1 MARGQEAEAAERAAE
16 IEALMPIA
24 PKSILI
30 AILAAMT
37 WPAISHAQTAM
48 MTKMKDCLLIEDGY
62 KERLD
67 CYDAVIPREPKA
79 NAPKA
84 KTVAECRFL
93 KEEDQ
98 RLSCY
103 NGFVAKTTPPAAA
116 KKPPAKKGTSLP
128 PVH

>member
-1 MARGQEAEAAERAAE
+1 MSNAAKP
-16 IEALMPIA
+16 L
-24 PKSILI
+24 SISAM
-30 AILAAMT
+30 AILAAMA
-37 WPAISHAQTAM
+37 WPAVSHAQTAV
-48 MTKMKDCLLIEDGY
+48 MTKMKDCLLIDDGY

-67 CYDAVIPREPKA
+67 CYDAVIPPEPKA
-79 NAPKA
+79 NAKQA

-103 NGFVAKTTPPAAA
+103 NGFVAKKAPPAPA
-116 KKPPAKKGTSLP
+116 KPPAKKKTSLP

>member
-1 MARGQEAEAAERAAE
+1 
-16 IEALMPIA
+16 LMPT
-24 PKSILI
+24 PLKPLSISAMAL
-30 AILAAMT
+30 LAAMA
-37 WPAISHAQTAM
+37 WPAVSHAQTAV
-48 MTKMKDCLLIEDGY
+48 MTKMKDCLLIDDGF

-67 CYDAVIPREPKA
+67 CYDAVIPPQPKA

-84 KTVAECRFL
+84 KVVAECRFL

-103 NGFVAKTTPPAAA
+103 NSFIAKTTPPAPA
-116 KKPPAKKGTSLP
+116 KKPPAKKKTSLP

>member
-1 MARGQEAEAAERAAE
+1 M
-16 IEALMPIA
+16 LTA
-24 PKSILI
+24 PKPILI
-30 AILAAMT
+30 AILAALT
-37 WPAISHAQTAM
+37 WSATAHAQTAM
-48 MTKMKDCLLIEDGY
+48 MTKMKDCLLIDDGY

-67 CYDAVIPREPKA
+67 CYDAVIPPEPKA

-103 NGFVAKTTPPAAA
+103 NSFVAKTAPTPPA
-116 KKPPAKKGTSLP
+116 KKPPAKKKTSLP
-128 PVH
+128 PVQ

>member
-1 MARGQEAEAAERAAE
+1 MSN
-16 IEALMPIA
+16 A
-24 PKSILI
+24 PKLLSISAAAL
-30 AILAAMT
+30 LAAMT
-37 WPAISHAQTAM
+37 WPAASHAQTAM

-67 CYDAVIPREPKA
+67 CYDAAIPPAPKA

-103 NGFVAKTTPPAAA
+103 NGFIDKKAPPAPA
-116 KKPPAKKGTSLP
+116 KKPPAKKKASLP